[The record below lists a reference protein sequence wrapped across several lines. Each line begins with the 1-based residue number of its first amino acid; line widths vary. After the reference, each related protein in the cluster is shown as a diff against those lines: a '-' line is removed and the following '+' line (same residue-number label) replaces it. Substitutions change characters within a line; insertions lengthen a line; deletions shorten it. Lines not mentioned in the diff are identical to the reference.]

1 MRNYREISSPQ
12 FGPFTNKDVE
22 EVPLVHV
29 AEPDRIV
36 FVINSAT
43 EILLLLLMTGSG
55 AFTARLL
62 LSTLSLLALIIIN
75 KQNTKAAFL
84 YHLKMYHPS
93 ALDYNSVVSIGI
105 LSLHGSCFTCELQ
118 L

>member
-1 MRNYREISSPQ
+1 MQNYREISSPEL
-12 FGPFTNKDVE
+12 GPFTNKDVD

-55 AFTARLL
+55 AFTTRLL
-62 LSTLSLLALIIIN
+62 LSTLSLLALIIIA
-75 KQNTKAAFL
+75 KQKTKAAFL

-93 ALDYNSVVSIGI
+93 VLDNNSVAS
-105 LSLHGSCFTCELQ
+105 FAA
-118 L
+118 